1 MKFFIPPHLTTIC
14 EDTFAGCKK
23 LQKIEIPTN
32 SELKEIEADAFAD
45 STIESIVFPSSL
57 VNLKEGWCNDTPKL
71 TEIIINDNQL
81 YKIYDNTFVI
91 GKSSILNENYDVL
104 VFCFRDIENVTI
116 PNFIEIIG
124 SHAFDKC
131 KQLKEVRIPDDSKLR
146 IIEKYAFF
154 CSSIKRIFIPH
165 HVKQIDE
172 YAFSGCEQLQT
183 SEIDENSEITEIQK
197 ELLSFSPIQNIYI
210 PSHITQISSLAFH
223 CCNQLQQVNFAS
235 NSELSIIDVE
245 AFSYSSIESISIP
258 SHVTEINDSAFFNC
272 VYLHQVEFPMNS
284 ELRIINQKSFVNS
297 SNESKLVL

>member
-1 MKFFIPPHLTTIC
+1 MKFFIPPHLTIIC

-57 VNLKEGWCNDTPKL
+57 VNLKEGWCN
-71 TEIIINDNQL
+71 EIIINDNQL

-131 KQLKEVRIPDDSKLR
+131 KQLKEVRILDDSKLR

-197 ELLSFSPIQNIYI
+197 ELLSYLQFKTFIF
-210 PSHITQISSLAFH
+210 HLTSL
-223 CCNQLQQVNFAS
+223 
-235 NSELSIIDVE
+235 
-245 AFSYSSIESISIP
+245 
-258 SHVTEINDSAFFNC
+258 
-272 VYLHQVEFPMNS
+272 
-284 ELRIINQKSFVNS
+284 
-297 SNESKLVL
+297 KLVH